1 MKLGVSIC
9 VSYQVLE
16 PYLTWSGVSD
26 IMYCVLDAYSS
37 LLGAS
42 YLRSLMYFHWIF
54 CAQNQQVSVTGT
66 YMCIL

>member
-1 MKLGVSIC
+1 
-9 VSYQVLE
+9 
-16 PYLTWSGVSD
+16 
-26 IMYCVLDAYSS
+26 MYCVLDAYSS

-66 YMCIL
+66 YMCILLSKTIWMQIFS